1 MLKAK
6 PIELIGLTKRFGHDV
21 VAVDGFDLSIPGGEF
36 LTLLGPSG
44 CGKTTLLRMIAGLE
58 QVSSGKIMLDS
69 EDITDVPPNK
79 RDTSI
84 MFQDYAL
91 FPHKTI
97 IENIGF
103 GLKMSGLSKTEYRK
117 RAQEML
123 DFIQLPDVGR
133 RVPSQLSGGQKQRV
147 ALARSLVIEPAVLL
161 LDEPLGALDANL
173 RRRMQVELKRVQREV
188 GITFIYVTHDQEEAL
203 SMSDRIVVMRDGKA
217 EQIGT
222 PTEIYR
228 EPRTE
233 FVATFIG
240 QCNVLEATVEEV
252 SNNQIICAQDGFG
265 RLKAVNPS
273 RFPVNVGKTVKLAVR
288 PENIS
293 IGAAAKGKEN
303 RAKVQISDHIF
314 VGSTSRCIVSLDNGI
329 EINVEGPGIAELGNI
344 KQVQIGWSADDS
356 LVLSEGQ
363 E

>member
-1 MLKAK
+1 
-6 PIELIGLTKRFGHDV
+6 
-21 VAVDGFDLSIPGGEF
+21 
-36 LTLLGPSG
+36 
-44 CGKTTLLRMIAGLE
+44 
-58 QVSSGKIMLDS
+58 
-69 EDITDVPPNK
+69 
-79 RDTSI
+79 
-84 MFQDYAL
+84 
-91 FPHKTI
+91 
-97 IENIGF
+97 
-103 GLKMSGLSKTEYRK
+103 
-117 RAQEML
+117 
-123 DFIQLPDVGR
+123 
-133 RVPSQLSGGQKQRV
+133 
-147 ALARSLVIEPAVLL
+147 
-161 LDEPLGALDANL
+161 
-173 RRRMQVELKRVQREV
+173 
-188 GITFIYVTHDQEEAL
+188 
-203 SMSDRIVVMRDGKA
+203 MSDRIVVMRDGKA

-329 EINVEGPGIAELGNI
+329 EINVEGPGIAELGTI